1 MTPLLDTAL
10 GARGYLNAGQLL
22 HALPRP
28 AGLTRVR
35 VRFRRLATR
44 PGRWTRTERPDLEET
59 ARATLELGGRLE
71 TVRFATL
78 PGHQLRSGAA
88 EPACAIRDLTLKGDP
103 NAPSSADLRFE
114 GPVWTAMIE
123 ACKLIAGTGAGGPAW
138 YPVCVD
144 GGPFLLDPAPV
155 AGHLQLERLQDRL
168 GVRFL
173 RGTLTGRGSMTVG
186 LATVE

>member
-44 PGRWTRTERPDLEET
+44 PGRWTGTEQPDLEET

-78 PGHQLRSGAA
+78 PGLQLRSGAA
-88 EPACAIRDLTLKGDP
+88 EPAFAIRDLTLKGDP
-103 NAPSSADLRFE
+103 SFPCSADLRFE

-123 ACKLIAGTGAGGPAW
+123 ACKLIAGTDAGGPAW

-144 GGPFLLDPAPV
+144 GDPFLLEPAPV
-155 AGHLQLERLQDRL
+155 TCGLRLERLHDRM

-173 RGTLTGRGSMTVG
+173 KGTVTGRGVMTVG
-186 LATVE
+186 FAASE